1 MNDKKKND
9 GIYDNLYMAIRDA
22 IYEAVTRVAFNL
34 DIKIRKNGWAY
45 EIEISNKK
53 SPK

>member
-9 GIYDNLYMAIRDA
+9 EFYDNLYMAIRDA

-34 DIKIRKNGWAY
+34 DIEIIKNGWKY
-45 EIEISNKK
+45 DIKISQKK
-53 SPK
+53 SAQ

>member
-9 GIYDNLYMAIRDA
+9 EFYDNLYMAVRDA
-22 IYEAVTRVAFNL
+22 IYEAITRVAFNL
-34 DIKIRKNGWAY
+34 DIKIKKNGWIY
-45 EIEISNKK
+45 EIEITNKK